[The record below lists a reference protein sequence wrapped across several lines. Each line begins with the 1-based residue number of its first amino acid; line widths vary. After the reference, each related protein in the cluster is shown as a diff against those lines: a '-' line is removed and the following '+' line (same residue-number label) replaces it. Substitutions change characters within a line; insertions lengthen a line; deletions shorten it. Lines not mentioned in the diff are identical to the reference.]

1 MSITH
6 STRATESPSNTRI
19 NFIISKL
26 SLLPL
31 LVVPLELPLP
41 EFEAEDDGLVSDDM
55 KNGDEGLI
63 LVDKV
68 GVGKSVGIIGVT
80 WELGEG
86 RGAIGEGIGEGVW
99 PPDIAEVK
107 EVVLL
112 SIMKNGERSPESPN
126 TGAMKSDLF
135 SLKEP
140 ASRDYAYSHI
150 T

>member
-6 STRATESPSNTRI
+6 TRATESPSNTRA
-19 NFIISKL
+19 NFVISTL
-26 SLLPL
+26 SLMSL

-41 EFEAEDDGLVSDDM
+41 ELEAEDDGLVSDDM

-63 LVDKV
+63 LVDNV

-86 RGAIGEGIGEGVW
+86 RGGIGEGIGDGVR

-107 EVVLL
+107 EAVLL
-112 SIMKNGERSPESPN
+112 SIMKKGERSPESPN
-126 TGAMKSDLF
+126 TRAMKSDVF
-135 SLKEP
+135 SLKE
-140 ASRDYAYSHI
+140 STLRSNSYAHM

>member
-6 STRATESPSNTRI
+6 TSATESPSNTKA
-19 NFIISKL
+19 NFVISTL
-26 SLLPL
+26 SLSSL

-41 EFEAEDDGLVSDDM
+41 ELEAEDDGLVSDDM

-99 PPDIAEVK
+99 PPDIAEVN

-126 TGAMKSDLF
+126 TAVRKSDLF
-135 SLKEP
+135 SLKVP
-140 ASRDYAYSHI
+140 TSRDYSYAHI